1 MTEKAVD
8 IKTADGVADSHVFHP
23 DGPGA
28 CPAVIFFM
36 DGLGIR
42 PEMHAMARRLAVAGY
57 YVVQPNLFYRAGRSP
72 LLDAAKVFTDK
83 AEMGKLLAL
92 IQQLTPDV
100 VVRDAGAW
108 QQFLNQQPQVKGG
121 KVGAVGYCMGGAMVL
136 RMAAQ
141 YPDHIVAGAS
151 FHGGRLGADAPDS
164 PHHLAPKIRAKLHIG
179 LAETDDWM
187 TPEMVDRL
195 TAAFD
200 KAGVDYQAEVYPG
213 TRHGWGW
220 RTRRSISGKAP
231 NTIGTACWLSSTR
244 LCRRGEGL
252 PIRIDT

>member
-1 MTEKAVD
+1 MTEQAVD
-8 IKTADGVADSHVFHP
+8 IKTADGVADSHVFYP
-23 DGPGA
+23 DGPGSW
-28 CPAVIFFM
+28 PAVIFFM

-42 PEMHAMARRLAVAGY
+42 PEMHAMARRLAAAGY

-83 AEMGKLLAL
+83 AEMAKLLGL

-108 QQFLNQQPQVKGG
+108 LQFLSQQPQVKGS

-136 RMAAQ
+136 RAAAQ
-141 YPDHIVAGAS
+141 YPDRIVAGAS

-164 PHHLAPKIRAKLHIG
+164 PHHLAPRIRAKLHIG

-187 TPEMVDRL
+187 TPEMVGRL
-195 TAAFD
+195 TAALD

-213 TRHGWGW
+213 TRHGWAVADTPVYQREGAEHHW
-220 RTRRSISGKAP
+220 D
-231 NTIGTACWLSSTR
+231 R
-244 LCRRGEGL
+244 LLALFRATLQAG
-252 PIRIDT
+252 

>member
-1 MTEKAVD
+1 LTEQAVD
-8 IKTADGVADSHVFHP
+8 IKTADGVADSHVFYP
-23 DGPGA
+23 DDPGSLA
-28 CPAVIFFM
+28 AVIFFM
-36 DGLGIR
+36 DGLGIS
-42 PEMHAMARRLAVAGY
+42 PEMHAMGRRLAAAGY

-83 AEMGKLLAL
+83 AEMAKLLGL
-92 IQQLTPDV
+92 VQQLTPDV
-100 VVRDAGAW
+100 VLRDAGAW
-108 QQFLNQQPQVKGG
+108 LQFLSQQPQVKGS

-136 RMAAQ
+136 RAAAQ
-141 YPDHIVAGAS
+141 YPDRIVAGAS

-179 LAETDDWM
+179 LAETYDWM

-213 TRHGWGW
+213 TRHGWAVADTPVYQQEGAEHHW
-220 RTRRSISGKAP
+220 DRLLDLFRTTLQAS
-231 NTIGTACWLSSTR
+231 
-244 LCRRGEGL
+244 
-252 PIRIDT
+252 